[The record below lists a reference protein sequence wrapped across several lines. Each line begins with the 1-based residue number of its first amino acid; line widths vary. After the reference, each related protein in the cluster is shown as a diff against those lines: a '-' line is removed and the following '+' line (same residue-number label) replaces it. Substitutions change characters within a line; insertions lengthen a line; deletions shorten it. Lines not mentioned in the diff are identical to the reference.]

1 MFYAGM
7 SRVSFNISIND
18 DNIMEDDEEFILI
31 INTDLLPSNVI
42 NGTHTTTT
50 VLIKRNDGT

>member
-1 MFYAGM
+1 
-7 SRVSFNISIND
+7 
-18 DNIMEDDEEFILI
+18 MEDDEEFILI